1 MQWPQHYFGISE
13 RNRVSHTK
21 HPKQTGRAAGKKNSA
36 QETVVQINEQLKFDS
51 TILIHFGS

>member
-21 HPKQTGRAAGKKNSA
+21 QTGRAAGKKNSA
-36 QETVVQINEQLKFDS
+36 QEIVVQINEQLKFDS